1 MKLTVKNFGP
11 IREARNIDI
20 SQMTIFVGPSNTG
33 KSYLAMLIYSIFKVF
48 ADGEYAWR
56 IFRSIKNEYENYSE
70 SSSNPEISQDTV
82 SRRIETGF
90 SLWARAIS
98 DVWKQKVVYC
108 FGEEGKNLIEG
119 KNGSEDFSVRISDP
133 EDQFVLDLT
142 APANSKIVQQKRE
155 RLYEKINQHIVLS
168 LEDKISKSTQ
178 HIDKIFGPHGI
189 HEEIVSVHSAEIIIQ
204 QFQLKLFPWLP
215 LESVMDA
222 YYLPAIRGGIME
234 SHRALVSALIKR
246 APMAGLDSTPA
257 IPPFNGV
264 LSDFM
269 TKLIN
274 SGGGEFD
281 SGSSKSKQQTRRR
294 RNKGR
299 DGFADGLKKLE
310 TINRRIEERIL
321 SGEIAIQKSEARYPD
336 FRYKFKKDGKLYD
349 LPLMS
354 ASSLVSELAPVS
366 LFLRHYVC
374 PGDLFIIEEPETNLH
389 PDAQRKISDI
399 LVQLANAGVNVLVTT
414 HSDNILEQV
423 GNFIYAADIPGS
435 KLTKLDEEK
444 CSVYL
449 FKPGRGRNKTTVK
462 KIPFDPETGLVTQDH
477 LDVSSALYNETVNL
491 MEKRDNAG
499 SQTDI
504 S

>member
-48 ADGEYAWR
+48 ADMEYAW
-56 IFRSIKNEYENYSE
+56 
-70 SSSNPEISQDTV
+70 EISHRMRREDEDYPTSFDDLRQSRSAV
-82 SRRIETGF
+82 SSEIEACF
-90 SLWARAIS
+90 FQWAQATS
-98 DVWKQKVVYC
+98 DVWKNQVVYC
-108 FGEEGKNLIEG
+108 FGEEGRNIIEG
-119 KNGSEDFSVRISDP
+119 KNGNEGLSVTVSDSEEQLVVNLTSP
-133 EDQFVLDLT
+133 E
-142 APANSKIVQQKRE
+142 NSKTTRQKRKQ
-155 RLYEKINQHIVLS
+155 LSDHLDQVLS
-168 LEDKISKSTQ
+168 DKSRAYAGGTRVREPDEKELYGMFLHHHYSLAMLHLFQSALLSQEPGGT
-178 HIDKIFGPHGI
+178 
-189 HEEIVSVHSAEIIIQ
+189 SAES
-204 QFQLKLFPWLP
+204 F
-215 LESVMDA
+215 
-222 YYLPAIRGGIME
+222 YLPAIRGGIMQ
-234 SHRALVSALIKR
+234 SHRTLVSTLIER
-246 APMAGLDSTPA
+246 APMAGLSDSPP
-257 IPPFNGV
+257 IPLFNGV

-269 TKLIN
+269 KKLIN
-274 SGGGEFD
+274 ID
-281 SGSSKSKQQTRRR
+281 SGESERTRLGGLLEMMPLLRHTLPTCSGAEQE
-294 RNKGR
+294 KIEKFGR
-299 DGFADGLKKLE
+299 S
-310 TINRRIEERIL
+310 IEKNIL

-354 ASSLVSELAPVS
+354 ASSSVSELAPVS
-366 LFLRHYVC
+366 LFIRHYVC
-374 PGDLFIIEEPETNLH
+374 PGDLFIVEEPEAHLH
-389 PDAQRKISDI
+389 PAAQRDISDVLAR
-399 LVQLANAGVNVLVTT
+399 LVNAGVKVLVTT